1 MVLGTAVAVALWWRN
16 PLYGILPW
24 AICAMESPDG
34 FAALE
39 PSGDPDYGR
48 TSVGRPLSGSNRVQN
63 WFSCIAPFAACGHF
77 KIQAG
82 VAAFWPGRPFAQNV
96 LPHLNFD
103 VTCLQPAR
111 YNLVRLAPAQELR
124 TALPRG

>member
-1 MVLGTAVAVALWWRN
+1 VVEEPTLWHIALGDLRDGIPRRFCGLRAVGGPGLRTD
-16 PLYGILPW
+16 IRR
-24 AICAMESPDG
+24 SPTQWVEQSSK
-34 FAALE
+34 L
-39 PSGDPDYGR
+39 
-48 TSVGRPLSGSNRVQN
+48 VQ
-63 WFSCIAPFAACGHF
+63 SCIAPFAACGHF